1 MEKKITPIAY
11 WEFRFK
17 YLLKR
22 KAPVYGSKEMIRINS
37 FLNRLICVIILFL
50 AYYPALGYLPNQ
62 VPGLVRTYINIVL
75 LIAIWKPVGY
85 LLYRISF
92 YREHRYDA
100 DV

>member
-50 AYYPALGYLPNQ
+50 AYYPVLGYLPNQ

-75 LIAIWKPVGY
+75 LIAI
-85 LLYRISF
+85 
-92 YREHRYDA
+92 
-100 DV
+100 